1 MPEPVL
7 DRAGGPLV
15 LGVDFTSAP
24 RPRKPITIAVGR
36 LHAGRLHLLGLETAG
51 SFAEFDRLL
60 ARPGPWIG
68 GFDFPFGL
76 PRILV
81 EHLGW
86 PHAPAAG
93 EGAWARLVRHL
104 ESMPRAQMVQAFRGW
119 CDAHPPGAKFAHRA
133 TDRLAGSSPS
143 MKWVNPPVAFMLQAG
158 APRLLA
164 AGVTVPGLQAGDPAR
179 IALEAY
185 PGLLARA
192 VLARTSYKSDTRAGR
207 TPERALA
214 RARLVQ
220 AMQDG
225 ALLGIPV
232 LFPDALR
239 DACEGDPKGDLLDA
253 ALCALQAAWAQ
264 QRRDEGFGLPAAIDP
279 VEGWIV
285 GV

>member
-1 MPEPVL
+1 MSAPVL
-7 DRAGGPLV
+7 DRAAEPLI

-24 RPRKPITIAVGR
+24 RPRKPITVATGR
-36 LHAGRLHLLGLETAG
+36 LHAGRLHLTGLEAAG
-51 SFAEFDRLL
+51 SFAAFDQLL
-60 ARPGPWIG
+60 ARPGPWVG

-76 PRILV
+76 PRVLL

-86 PHAPAAG
+86 PHAPAGG
-93 EGAWARLVRHL
+93 EGAWARMLRHL
-104 ESMPRAQMVQAFRGW
+104 EAMPRAQMVEAFRGW

-133 TDRLAGSSPS
+133 TDLLAGSSPS

-185 PGLLARA
+185 PGFLARA

-207 TPERALA
+207 TLERALA
-214 RARLVQ
+214 RARLLE

-225 ALLGIPV
+225 ALLGTPV
-232 LFPDALR
+232 VFPEALR
-239 DACEGDPKGDLLDA
+239 DACAADPKGDLLDA

-264 QRRDEGFGLPAAIDP
+264 QRRGEGFGLPAAIDP

-285 GV
+285 GA